1 MAETAILAEELR
13 RKLLAQPEVI
23 LEDPDLMKALIRA
36 NERAMGANIV
46 DLRGIAMERLEARLA
61 RLEDTHRSVIAAA
74 YENLAGTSQIHRAV
88 LSLLEPADFEG
99 FLRNLGED
107 VARILRVRAVRLVLE
122 THADQGDPA
131 LERFGDILCLVGPG
145 FADAYLNAGRV
156 GAPRNVVLRQA
167 APDEAVIFG
176 EDNGWIR
183 SEAVMRLDFGAG
195 RLPGLLALGSEDPH
209 QFDPAHG
216 TDLLGFLA
224 GVFERAMRRWLG

>member
-145 FADAYLNAGRV
+145 FTDAYLNAGRV

>member
-88 LSLLEPADFEG
+88 LSLLEPADFES

-156 GAPRNVVLRQA
+156 GAPRNVVLRQT

-195 RLPGLLALGSEDPH
+195 RLPGLLALGSADAH

-224 GVFERAMRRWLG
+224 GVFERTMRRWLG